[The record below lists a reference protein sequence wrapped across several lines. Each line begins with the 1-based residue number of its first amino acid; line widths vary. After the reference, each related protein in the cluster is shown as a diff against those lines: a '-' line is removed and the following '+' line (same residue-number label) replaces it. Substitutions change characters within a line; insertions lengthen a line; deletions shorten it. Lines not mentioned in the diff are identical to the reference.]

1 MKRILATLVLFCL
14 AFAAGCGDGRE
25 KVRNWQS
32 PDGKFRMDIPEG
44 WRETSPP
51 QGFFVQFRAPRA
63 DDNFYATITVEVRP
77 VPEEQTF
84 QEHIRRADLELAAR
98 HPGVEFLERLEL
110 DAEGLDG
117 RGVYI
122 RRPAGRARLKML
134 RAYFIQGSDFYII
147 TCTSLEKH
155 FGSHLAG
162 FQKTC
167 RSFYP
172 KPKP

>member
-1 MKRILATLVLFCL
+1 MKKIFVTLVLFCL
-14 AFAAGCGDGRE
+14 AFAAGCDDGRA
-25 KVRNWQS
+25 KVRNWQN
-32 PDGKFRMDIPEG
+32 PDGKLQMDIPEG
-44 WRETSPP
+44 WRETPPP

-63 DDNFYATITVEVRP
+63 DDGFYATITVEVRP
-77 VPEEQTF
+77 VREEQTF
-84 QEHIRRADLELAAR
+84 QEHIRLADLELADGYA
-98 HPGVEFLERLEL
+98 GVEFLERLEL
-110 DAEGLDG
+110 DAEGLEG

-134 RAYFIQGSDFYII
+134 RAYFIQDSDFYII

-155 FGSHLAG
+155 FGSHLVE

-172 KPKP
+172 KPEP

>member
-1 MKRILATLVLFCL
+1 MTFASARGTKKIFATLVLFCL
-14 AFAAGCGDGRE
+14 VFAAGCDDGRA
-25 KVRNWQS
+25 KVRNWQN

-51 QGFFVQFRAPRA
+51 QGFFVQFR
-63 DDNFYATITVEVRP
+63 
-77 VPEEQTF
+77 
-84 QEHIRRADLELAAR
+84 
-98 HPGVEFLERLEL
+98 
-110 DAEGLDG
+110 
-117 RGVYI
+117 
-122 RRPAGRARLKML
+122 
-134 RAYFIQGSDFYII
+134 I

-172 KPKP
+172 KPEP